1 VFLKKL
7 FNFSKDYSY
16 YLEKGDRYFSEERFA
31 DARDAFSEALEK
43 IDQGD
48 NNDISIKNSLHEKF
62 VESGNRLGWLNLS
75 EAEHVLLNN
84 EDLKKAEE
92 HLHIVLQLAEDPLL
106 REKAEKMLAGQVADT
121 AGNGN
126 IEAVHSCGSCKGDHG
141 EAGHDEGPGMDQTM
155 HLEDRFAL
163 YIHTLPEDL
172 PKRYGEMGENF
183 AHGCLLNLDG
193 DLDGALMVFEEL
205 SAAGEND
212 ILDYEK
218 AIIYYHK
225 GDSRKCEEL
234 LKGALEF
241 NGSNPLCYI
250 GLVQLYT
257 EVGRGE
263 EALPVLER
271 MISADL
277 IPDQARI
284 MLGDVYMLLQDESMA
299 VECFKQLLSSPGV
312 ARQAA
317 ERLIPLL
324 ENQGRSEEAAY
335 LAKKFAK
342 GCS

>member
-43 IDQGD
+43 IDQGEEND
-48 NNDISIKNSLHEKF
+48 NSVKISLREKI
-62 VESGNRLGWLNLS
+62 VECGNRLGWLNLR
-75 EAEHVLLNN
+75 EAEHALNSEN
-84 EDLKKAEE
+84 LKKAEE
-92 HLHIVLQLAEDPLL
+92 HLRIVLGLAEDPVL
-106 REKAEKMLAGQVADT
+106 REKAEKLLPGKALISP
-121 AGNGN
+121 GNED
-126 IEAVHSCGSCKGDHG
+126 IASLHSCGSCNGDHDD
-141 EAGHDEGPGMDQTM
+141 AGHDEGHGMDHTM
-155 HLEDRFAL
+155 HMEDRFAL
-163 YIHTLPEDL
+163 YMHTLPEDL
-172 PKRYGEMGENF
+172 PRRYGEMGEKF
-183 AHGCLLNLDG
+183 ARGCLLNLDG
-193 DLDGALMVFEEL
+193 DIDGALTLFEEL
-205 SAAGEND
+205 TADGEND

-225 GDSRKCEEL
+225 GDSRKCEML
-234 LKGALEF
+234 LKKALEF

-257 EVGRGE
+257 EIGRGK

-277 IPDQARI
+277 VPEQARM
-284 MLGDVYMLLQDESMA
+284 MLGDVYILLHEEEMA

-317 ERLIPLL
+317 ERLVPLL
-324 ENQGRSEEAAY
+324 EKHGRCEEAAY

-342 GCS
+342 GCC

>member
-7 FNFSKDYSY
+7 FNIGKDFSY
-16 YLEKGDRYFSEERFA
+16 YQEKGDRYFTAERFA

-48 NNDISIKNSLHEKF
+48 NNDISIRNSLREKLT
-62 VESGNRLGWLNLS
+62 ECGNRLGSLNLR
-75 EAEHVLLNN
+75 EAEHALNN
-84 EDLKKAEE
+84 GDLKKAAE
-92 HLHIVLQLAEDPLL
+92 HLHIVLELAEEQAL
-106 REKAEKMLAGQVADT
+106 REKAENMLAGAGAGT
-121 AGNGN
+121 AGNRKN
-126 IEAVHSCGSCKGDHG
+126 EATNSCGSCRGDHDN
-141 EAGHDEGPGMDQTM
+141 AGHDEDHGIDPAM
-155 HLEDRFAL
+155 HMEDRFAL

-172 PKRYGEMGENF
+172 PRRYGEMGEKF
-183 AHGCLLNLDG
+183 ARGCLLNLEG
-193 DLDGALMVFEEL
+193 NVDGALMLFEEL
-205 SAAGEND
+205 SAEGEND

-225 GDSRKCEEL
+225 GDSRKCEDL
-234 LKGALEF
+234 LKKALEF

-257 EVGRGE
+257 EIGRGKD
-263 EALPVLER
+263 ALPVLER
-271 MISADL
+271 MISSDL
-277 IPDQARI
+277 VPDQARM
-284 MLGDVYMLLQDESMA
+284 MLGDVYLLLQDESKA

-317 ERLIPLL
+317 ERLIQLL
-324 ENQGRSEEAAY
+324 EKQGRFEEAAY

>member
-1 VFLKKL
+1 MFLKKL

-75 EAEHVLLNN
+75 EAEHALNN
-84 EDLKKAEE
+84 EDLKKAED
-92 HLHIVLQLAEDPLL
+92 HLRIVLQLAEDPLL

-121 AGNGN
+121 AGNGK
-126 IEAVHSCGSCKGDHG
+126 IEAVHSCGSCKGEHG
-141 EAGHDEGPGMDQTM
+141 EAGHDEGHGMDQTM
-155 HLEDRFAL
+155 HMEDRFAL

-183 AHGCLLNLDG
+183 ARGCLLNLDG
-193 DLDGALMVFEEL
+193 DLDGALTVFEEL
-205 SAAGEND
+205 SAEGEND

-234 LKGALEF
+234 LKRALEF

-271 MISADL
+271 MISTDL